1 MVVRRKG
8 EADARSKVVEITDDG
23 RAAVKEIA
31 KVRVELATDLFK
43 GLNKS
48 EIRAMT
54 ETLSEVLDDGKQ

>member
-54 ETLSEVLDDGKQ
+54 ETLDEVLDDGKQ